1 MERRGKGQG
10 RGMETECQPRQVQS
24 APLVTGRGAGTAA
37 RRHECLQRR
46 RAARPLKTVKMVN
59 GLVRAF
65 GHNKK

>member
-24 APLVTGRGAGTAA
+24 VPLATGRVAGTAA
-37 RRHECLQRR
+37 HRHKRVQRR

-59 GLVRAF
+59 GLVCAF